1 MNGFSEIKRILFT
14 SSNQVVSDIV
24 QFELT
29 REGYRVFTAVELI
42 QGIAMAQ
49 RRRVEVVV
57 IDLNSDLETVLMLY
71 EELHASDDP
80 VPMVILASNNAA
92 RILSGRPME
101 YVEIL
106 EKPFQMKTLKMLLIQ
121 LIQRSE
127 CFLGRDNVVLPDG
140 CEITISTED
149 YQVYKHGS
157 PIPLSQTEYELFV
170 FLASHPG
177 KVYSR
182 NALMERVWNYEST
195 GNDVRMVDV
204 AIRRLRTKIED
215 DPAHPFLILTK
226 RGAGYYFAT
235 SRQPLS

>member
-101 YVEIL
+101 YVEI
-106 EKPFQMKTLKMLLIQ
+106 QI
-121 LIQRSE
+121 
-127 CFLGRDNVVLPDG
+127 GR
-140 CEITISTED
+140 
-149 YQVYKHGS
+149 
-157 PIPLSQTEYELFV
+157 
-170 FLASHPG
+170 
-177 KVYSR
+177 
-182 NALMERVWNYEST
+182 
-195 GNDVRMVDV
+195 
-204 AIRRLRTKIED
+204 
-215 DPAHPFLILTK
+215 AHV
-226 RGAGYYFAT
+226 
-235 SRQPLS
+235 